1 MVTPLLYESKAA
13 LAYIASNILFKRDD
27 IVVHIKNGQL
37 LVHPYH
43 QSYTCSLVTPQQWH
57 KVITSIPRLTD
68 VALVAKD
75 RVLSL

>member
-1 MVTPLLYESKAA
+1 MANYLCIPTIKA
-13 LAYIASNILFKRDD
+13 
-27 IVVHIKNGQL
+27 
-37 LVHPYH
+37 
-43 QSYTCSLVTPQQWH
+43 TCSLVTPQQWH